1 MRGDNAGHV
10 MARHSRRDVL
20 RGLGATGAAGLV
32 SLAGCSRQGSGGDD
46 TETEADTEMDSGED
60 MDTQTSTETEA
71 SGGGEPVALGSI
83 FPVTGTNSAYGGG
96 HQQAFNLAVEEIN
109 SADGVLGGREITS
122 VNRDTEGSP
131 SRSAQ
136 KFRTMINQE
145 GIVGLVGPYSSG
157 IGTTLAPIA
166 RDNQVM
172 EVSNGNTSPALATA
186 GVNEDNG
193 VKYYG
198 RTAPNDVQQALVMA
212 RVLNQTVEAETA
224 SFLYVDNP
232 YGQGLAEAASE
243 SFDGETLNMVAY
255 SQQTSDY
262 TSTLDSVFEGDPD
275 AVGTVMYPG
284 NGRTILEQWN
294 QGGYGGQW
302 VGAEAIL
309 SPELLSDLAD
319 IVEGMYITSPQ
330 TANSETF
337 QEGMGGEGNITQF
350 APHAYDAT
358 YLMGFAMEQAG
369 EASGTGIAENIRS
382 VSRPNSDSDT
392 EISVGEFSAGKEA
405 IGGGDDINYDGASGS
420 VDLNENL
427 EPVVPYRILQV
438 SDGEASVTEEVPL
451 SYFEGRI

>member
-1 MRGDNAGHV
+1 MSD
-10 MARHSRRDVL
+10 HSRRDIL
-20 RGLGATGAAGLV
+20 RGLGATGTAGLV
-32 SLAGCSRQGSGGDD
+32 SLAGCSQQDGEGSTATA
-46 TETEADTEMDSGED
+46 TETEGSMDGDGGDGEMEETATEME
-60 MDTQTSTETEA
+60 
-71 SGGGEPVALGSI
+71 SGGGEPIALGSI
-83 FPVTGTNSAYGGG
+83 FPITGTNSAYGGG

-109 SADGVLGGREITS
+109 GTGGVLGGREITP

-131 SRSAQ
+131 SRAAQ

-166 RDNQVM
+166 RDNQVI

-186 GVNEDNG
+186 GVNESNG

-198 RTAPNDVQQALVMA
+198 RTSPNDVQQALVMA
-212 RVLNQTVEAETA
+212 RVLNQSIEAETA

-243 SFDGETLNMVAY
+243 NFEGETLNMVGY

-262 TSTLDSVFEGDPD
+262 TSTLDSVFDGDPD
-275 AVGTVMYPG
+275 AVGAVMYPG
-284 NGRTILEQWN
+284 GGRTILQQWN
-294 QGGYGGQW
+294 QGGYGGEW

-309 SPELLSDLAD
+309 SPELLSDLSD

-330 TANSETF
+330 TANSDTF
-337 QEGMGGEGNITQF
+337 QENMGGEGNITQF

-358 YLMGFAMEQAG
+358 YLMGLAMEAAG
-369 EASGTGIAENIRS
+369 EASGTGIAENIRA
-382 VSRPNSDSDT
+382 VSRANDGDT
-392 EISVGEFSAGKEA
+392 TVSVAEFQAGKDALGNDEA
-405 IGGGDDINYDGASGS
+405 VDYNGASGS

-438 SDGEASVTEEVPL
+438 QSGEAQMVEEVPL
-451 SYFEGRI
+451 SYFEGKV

>member
-1 MRGDNAGHV
+1 MSD
-10 MARHSRRDVL
+10 HSRRDVL
-20 RGLGATGAAGLV
+20 RGLGATGTVGIV
-32 SLAGCSRQGSGGDD
+32 SLAGCSQQEGGGSTATETETDGDMDDGDGGME
-46 TETEADTEMDSGED
+46 TETEAE
-60 MDTQTSTETEA
+60 TETE
-71 SGGGEPVALGSI
+71 GDMGGEPIALGSI

-109 SADGVLGGREITS
+109 GSGGVLGGRELTT

-131 SRSAQ
+131 SRAAQ

-145 GIVGLVGPYSSG
+145 GVVGLVGPYSSG

-172 EVSNGNTSPALATA
+172 EISNGNTSPALATA
-186 GVNEDNG
+186 GVNESNG
-193 VKYYG
+193 QKYYG

-212 RVLNQTVEAETA
+212 RVLNQSIEAETA

-243 SFDGETLNMVAY
+243 SFEGETLNMVGY
-255 SQQTSDY
+255 TQQTSDY
-262 TSTLDSVFEGDPD
+262 TSTLDSVFDGDPE
-275 AVGTVMYPG
+275 AIGAVMYPG
-284 NGRTILEQWN
+284 GGRTILQQWN
-294 QGGYGGQW
+294 QGGYGGEW

-309 SPELLSDLAD
+309 SPDLLSELSD

-330 TANSETF
+330 TANSDTF
-337 QEGMGGEGNITQF
+337 QENMGGTGNITQF
-350 APHAYDAT
+350 SPHAYDAT
-358 YLMGFAMEQAG
+358 YLMGLAMEAAG
-369 EASGTGIAENIRS
+369 EASGTGIARNVRA
-382 VSRPNSDSDT
+382 VSRPNNGDT
-392 EISVGEFSAGKEA
+392 AVSVAEFEAGKEA
-405 IGGGDDINYDGASGS
+405 LGNDEAINYDGASGS

-438 SDGEASVTEEVPL
+438 QDGEAQQIEEVPL

>member
-1 MRGDNAGHV
+1 MSHV
-10 MARHSRRDVL
+10 MSDHSRRDIL
-20 RGLGATGAAGLV
+20 RGLGATGTAGLV
-32 SLAGCSRQGSGGDD
+32 SLAGCSQQDGEGSTATA
-46 TETEADTEMDSGED
+46 TETEGSMDGDDSEMEE
-60 MDTQTSTETEA
+60 TATETE
-71 SGGGEPVALGSI
+71 SSGGEPIALGSI
-83 FPVTGTNSAYGGG
+83 FPITGTNSAYGGG

-109 SADGVLGGREITS
+109 GTGGVLGGREITP

-131 SRSAQ
+131 SRAAQ

-166 RDNQVM
+166 RDNQVI

-186 GVNEDNG
+186 GVNESNG

-198 RTAPNDVQQALVMA
+198 RTSPNDVQQALVMA
-212 RVLNQTVEAETA
+212 RVLNQSIEAETA

-243 SFDGETLNMVAY
+243 SFEGETLNMVGY

-262 TSTLDSVFEGDPD
+262 TSTLDSVFDGDPD
-275 AVGTVMYPG
+275 AVGAVMYPG
-284 NGRTILEQWN
+284 GGRTILQQWN
-294 QGGYGGQW
+294 QGGYGGEW

-309 SPELLSDLAD
+309 SPELLSDLSD

-330 TANSETF
+330 TANSDTF
-337 QEGMGGEGNITQF
+337 QENMGGEGNITQF

-358 YLMGFAMEQAG
+358 YLMGLAMEAAG
-369 EASGTGIAENIRS
+369 EASGTGIAENIRA
-382 VSRPNSDSDT
+382 VSRANDGDT
-392 EISVGEFSAGKEA
+392 TVSVAEFQAGKDALGNDEA
-405 IGGGDDINYDGASGS
+405 VDYNGASGS

-438 SDGEASVTEEVPL
+438 QSGEAQMAEEVPL
-451 SYFEGRI
+451 SYFEGKV

>member
-1 MRGDNAGHV
+1 MSER
-10 MARHSRRDVL
+10 SRRDVL
-20 RGLGATGAAGLV
+20 RGLGATGTVGIV
-32 SLAGCSRQGSGGDD
+32 SLAGCSQQEGDGGGGGGGDEATATETSMD
-46 TETEADTEMDSGED
+46 GGGETATETEGD
-60 MDTQTSTETEA
+60 MEE
-71 SGGGEPVALGSI
+71 GGGEPISLGSI
-83 FPVTGTNSAYGGG
+83 FPITGTNSAYGGG

-109 SADGVLGGREITS
+109 GSGGVLGGREINPI
-122 VNRDTEGSP
+122 NRDTEGSP
-131 SRSAQ
+131 SRAAQ

-186 GVNEDNG
+186 GVNESNG

-198 RTAPNDVQQALVMA
+198 RTSPNDVQQALVMA
-212 RVLNQTVEAETA
+212 RVLNQSIEAETA

-243 SFDGETLNMVAY
+243 SFEGETLNMVGY

-262 TSTLDSVFEGDPD
+262 TSTLDSVFDGDPD
-275 AVGTVMYPG
+275 AVGAVMYPG
-284 NGRTILEQWN
+284 GGRTILQQWN
-294 QGGYGGQW
+294 QGGYGGEW

-309 SPELLSDLAD
+309 SPQLLSDLSD

-337 QEGMGGEGNITQF
+337 QENMGGTSNITQF

-358 YLMGFAMEQAG
+358 YLMGLAMESAG

-382 VSRPNSDSDT
+382 VSRPNDGDT
-392 EISVGEFSAGKEA
+392 AVSVAEFQAGKDA
-405 IGGGDDINYDGASGS
+405 IANGDGVDYNGASGS

-438 SDGEASVTEEVPL
+438 QDGEAQQVEEVPL
-451 SYFEGRI
+451 SYFEGKI

>member
-1 MRGDNAGHV
+1 

-32 SLAGCSRQGSGGDD
+32 SLAGCSQQGSGGDD
-46 TETEADTEMDSGED
+46 TETEAETEMDGGED
-60 MDTQTSTETEA
+60 MDTQTSTETEMD
-71 SGGGEPVALGSI
+71 GGGEPVALGSI

-109 SADGVLGGREITS
+109 SAGGVLGGREVTS
-122 VNRDTEGSP
+122 ANRDTEGSP
-131 SRSAQ
+131 SRAAQ
-136 KFRTMINQE
+136 KFRTMIDQE

-166 RDNQVM
+166 RDSQVM
-172 EVSNGNTSPALATA
+172 EISNGNTSPALATA
-186 GVNEDNG
+186 GINDNNG

-198 RTAPNDVQQALVMA
+198 RTAPNDVQQALVVA
-212 RVLNQTVEAETA
+212 RVLNQIVEAETA

-284 NGRTILEQWN
+284 NGRTILQQWD

-309 SPELLSDLAD
+309 SPQLLSDLSD

-330 TANSETF
+330 TANSDTF
-337 QEGMGGEGNITQF
+337 QEGMGGQGNITQF

-358 YLMGFAMEQAG
+358 YLMGLAMHQAG
-369 EASGTGIAENIRS
+369 EASGTGIAENVRS

-392 EISVGEFSAGKEA
+392 AVGVGEFAAGAEA
-405 IGGGDDINYDGASGS
+405 INAGDDINYDGASGS
-420 VDLNENL
+420 VDFNENL

-438 SDGEASVTEEVPL
+438 SGGEASVTQEVPL
-451 SYFEGRI
+451 SYFEGKI

>member
-1 MRGDNAGHV
+1 MSER
-10 MARHSRRDVL
+10 SRRDVL
-20 RGLGATGAAGLV
+20 RGLGATGAVGIV
-32 SLAGCSRQGSGGDD
+32 SLAGCSQQEGDGGGGGDEATATETSMDGGGDTD
-46 TETEADTEMDSGED
+46 TETESD
-60 MDTQTSTETEA
+60 MEE
-71 SGGGEPVALGSI
+71 GGGEPISLGSI
-83 FPVTGTNSAYGGG
+83 FPITGTNSAYGGG

-109 SADGVLGGREITS
+109 GSGGVLGGREINPI
-122 VNRDTEGSP
+122 NRDTEGSP
-131 SRSAQ
+131 SRAAQ

-166 RDNQVM
+166 RDNQVI

-186 GVNEDNG
+186 GVNESNG

-198 RTAPNDVQQALVMA
+198 RTSPNDVQQALVMA
-212 RVLNQTVEAETA
+212 RVLNQSIEAETA

-243 SFDGETLNMVAY
+243 SFDGETLNMVGY

-262 TSTLDSVFEGDPD
+262 TSTLDSVFDGDPD
-275 AVGTVMYPG
+275 AVGAVMYPG
-284 NGRTILEQWN
+284 GGRTILQQWN
-294 QGGYGGQW
+294 QGGYGGEW

-309 SPELLSDLAD
+309 SPQLLSDLAD

-330 TANSETF
+330 TANSSTF
-337 QEGMGGEGNITQF
+337 QENMGGQSNVTQF

-358 YLMGFAMEQAG
+358 YLMGLALERAG
-369 EASGTGIAENIRS
+369 EASGTGIAENIRA
-382 VSRPNSDSDT
+382 VSRSNDGDT
-392 EISVGEFSAGKEA
+392 AVSVAEFQAGKDA
-405 IGGGDDINYDGASGS
+405 IANGDAVDYNGASGS

-438 SDGEASVTEEVPL
+438 QGGEAQQVEEVPL
-451 SYFEGRI
+451 SYFEGKI

>member
-1 MRGDNAGHV
+1 MSD
-10 MARHSRRDVL
+10 HSRRDVL
-20 RGLGATGAAGLV
+20 RGLGATGTVGIV
-32 SLAGCSRQGSGGDD
+32 SLAGCSQQDGDGGSTATP
-46 TETEADTEMDSGED
+46 TETEGGMDGDDGGMEE
-60 MDTQTSTETEA
+60 TETE
-71 SGGGEPVALGSI
+71 SESGGGGGEPIALGSI
-83 FPVTGTNSAYGGG
+83 FPITGTNSAYGGG

-109 SADGVLGGREITS
+109 GSGGVLGGREITP

-131 SRSAQ
+131 SRAAQ

-186 GVNEDNG
+186 GVNESNG

-198 RTAPNDVQQALVMA
+198 RTSPNDVQQALVMA
-212 RVLNQTVEAETA
+212 RVLNQSIEAETA

-243 SFDGETLNMVAY
+243 NFEGETLNMVGY

-262 TSTLDSVFEGDPD
+262 TSTLDSVFDGDPD
-275 AVGTVMYPG
+275 AVGAVMYPG
-284 NGRTILEQWN
+284 GGRTILQQWN
-294 QGGYGGQW
+294 QGGYGGEW

-309 SPELLSDLAD
+309 SPELLSDLSE

-337 QEGMGGEGNITQF
+337 QENMGGEGNITQF

-358 YLMGFAMEQAG
+358 YLMGFALEAAG
-369 EASGTGIAENIRS
+369 EASGTGIAENIRA
-382 VSRPNSDSDT
+382 VSRPNDGDT
-392 EISVGEFSAGKEA
+392 TVSVAEFGAGKDALGNDEA
-405 IGGGDDINYDGASGS
+405 IDYNGASGS

-438 SDGEASVTEEVPL
+438 QSGEAEVVEEVPL

>member
-1 MRGDNAGHV
+1 MSER
-10 MARHSRRDVL
+10 SRRDVL
-20 RGLGATGAAGLV
+20 RGLGATGTVGIV
-32 SLAGCSRQGSGGDD
+32 SLAGCSQQEGDGGGGGGGDEATATETSMD
-46 TETEADTEMDSGED
+46 GGGETATETEGD
-60 MDTQTSTETEA
+60 MEEG
-71 SGGGEPVALGSI
+71 GGGEPISLGSI
-83 FPVTGTNSAYGGG
+83 FPITGTNSAYGGG

-109 SADGVLGGREITS
+109 GSGGVLGGREINPI
-122 VNRDTEGSP
+122 NRDTEGSP
-131 SRSAQ
+131 SRAAQ

-166 RDNQVM
+166 RDNQVI

-186 GVNEDNG
+186 GVNESNG

-198 RTAPNDVQQALVMA
+198 RTSPNDVQQALVMA
-212 RVLNQTVEAETA
+212 RVLNQSIEAETA

-243 SFDGETLNMVAY
+243 SFNGETLNMVGY

-262 TSTLDSVFEGDPD
+262 TSTLDSVFDGDPD
-275 AVGTVMYPG
+275 AVGAVMYPG
-284 NGRTILEQWN
+284 GGRTILQQWN
-294 QGGYGGQW
+294 QGGYGGEW

-309 SPELLSDLAD
+309 SPQLLSDLSD

-337 QEGMGGEGNITQF
+337 QENMGGMSNITQF

-358 YLMGFAMEQAG
+358 YLMGLAMESAG
-369 EASGTGIAENIRS
+369 EASGTGIAENIRPFSRSNGDETTVS
-382 VSRPNSDSDT
+382 VA
-392 EISVGEFSAGKEA
+392 EFQAGKDA
-405 IGGGDDINYDGASGS
+405 IANGDGVDYNGASGS

-438 SDGEASVTEEVPL
+438 QSGEAQQVEEVPL
-451 SYFEGRI
+451 SYFEGKI

>member
-1 MRGDNAGHV
+1 MSDR
-10 MARHSRRDVL
+10 SRRDVL
-20 RGLGATGAAGLV
+20 KGLGATGATGIV
-32 SLAGCSRQGSGGDD
+32 SLAGCSQQEGGGGDGGD
-46 TETEADTEMDSGED
+46 ATATETSMDGGDATATETEGGME
-60 MDTQTSTETEA
+60 
-71 SGGGEPVALGSI
+71 GGEPIALGSI

-109 SADGVLGGREITS
+109 GSGGVLGGREITP

-131 SRSAQ
+131 SRAAQ

-145 GIVGLVGPYSSG
+145 GVVGLVGPYSSG

-186 GVNEDNG
+186 GVNESNG

-198 RTAPNDVQQALVMA
+198 RTSPNDVQQALVMA
-212 RVLNQTVEAETA
+212 RVLNQTLEAETA
-224 SFLYVDNP
+224 SFLFVDNP

-243 SFDGETLNMVAY
+243 SFDGETLNMVGY

-262 TSTLDSVFEGDPD
+262 TSTLDSVFDGNPD
-275 AVGTVMYPG
+275 AVGAVMYPG
-284 NGRTILEQWN
+284 GGRTILQQWN
-294 QGGYGGQW
+294 QGGYGGDW

-309 SPELLSDLAD
+309 SPQLLSDLSD

-337 QEGMGGEGNITQF
+337 QQNMGGMGNITQF

-358 YLMGFAMEQAG
+358 YLMGLAMERAG
-369 EASGTGIAENIRS
+369 EASGTGIAENIRP
-382 VSRPNSDSDT
+382 VSRSNGDET
-392 EISVGEFSAGKEA
+392 TVSVAEFQAGREA
-405 IGGGDDINYDGASGS
+405 IANGDAIDYDGASGS

-438 SDGEASVTEEVPL
+438 QSGEAQQVEEVPL
-451 SYFEGRI
+451 SYFEGKI

>member
-1 MRGDNAGHV
+1 MSEHT
-10 MARHSRRDVL
+10 RRTVL
-20 RGLGATGAAGLV
+20 KGLGGTGAAGLV
-32 SLAGCSRQGSGGDD
+32 SLAGCSRQDSGGGDSTD
-46 TETEADTEMDSGED
+46 AATETEMDDAD
-60 MDTQTSTETEA
+60 MDTDTSTETES

-96 HQQAFNLAVEEIN
+96 HQTAFNLAVEEIN
-109 SADGVLGGREITS
+109 GAGGVLGGREITPI
-122 VNRDTEGSP
+122 NRDTEGAP
-131 SRSAQ
+131 SRAAQ

-145 GIVGLVGPYSSG
+145 GIAGLVGPYSSG

-172 EVSNGNTSPALATA
+172 EISNGNTSPALATA
-186 GVNEDNG
+186 GVNESNG

-212 RVLNQTVEAETA
+212 RVLNQLVEAESA

-243 SFDGETLNMVAY
+243 SFEGETLNMVAY

-262 TSTLDSVFEGDPD
+262 TSTLDSVFEGDPE

-284 NGRTILEQWN
+284 NGRTILQQWN

-309 SPELLSDLAD
+309 SPELLSDLSD

-330 TANSETF
+330 TANSDTF
-337 QEGMGGEGNITQF
+337 QENMGGEENITQF

-358 YLMGFAMEQAG
+358 YLMGFAMEAAG
-369 EASGTGIAENIRS
+369 EASGTGIAENVRS
-382 VSRPNSDSDT
+382 VSRPSGDGDT
-392 EISVGEFSAGKEA
+392 EVSVAEFEAGVEALGNDEA
-405 IGGGDDINYDGASGS
+405 INYEGASGS
-420 VDLNENL
+420 VDLSENL

-438 SDGEASVTEEVPL
+438 QDGEASVTEEVPL
-451 SYFEGRI
+451 SYFEGKI

>member
-1 MRGDNAGHV
+1 M
-10 MARHSRRDVL
+10 
-20 RGLGATGAAGLV
+20 AGLV
-32 SLAGCSRQGSGGDD
+32 SIAGCSRQGSGGGSTDEATETEMDDSDMDDGDMD
-46 TETEADTEMDSGED
+46 TETEAE
-60 MDTQTSTETEA
+60 ST
-71 SGGGEPVALGSI
+71 GGGEPVALGSI

-109 SADGVLGGREITS
+109 GAGGILDGREITP
-122 VNRDTEGSP
+122 VNRDTEGAP
-131 SRSAQ
+131 SRAAQ

-172 EVSNGNTSPALATA
+172 EISNGNTSPALATA
-186 GVNEDNG
+186 GVNESNG

-198 RTAPNDVQQALVMA
+198 RTAPNDVQQALVVA
-212 RVLNQTVEAETA
+212 RVLNQIVEAETA
-224 SFLYVDNP
+224 SFLFVDNP
-232 YGQGLAEAASE
+232 YGQGLAEAAEE
-243 SFDGETLNMVAY
+243 SFEGETLNMVAY

-284 NGRTILEQWN
+284 NGRTILQQWD

-309 SPELLSDLAD
+309 SPELLSDLSD

-337 QEGMGGEGNITQF
+337 QENMGGQNNITQF

-358 YLMGFAMEQAG
+358 YLMGFAMEAAG
-369 EASGTGIAENIRS
+369 EASGTGIAENVRS
-382 VSRPNSDSDT
+382 VSRPSGDDT
-392 EISVGEFSAGKEA
+392 QVSVAEFEAGKEA
-405 IGGGDDINYDGASGS
+405 IANGDPVNYDGASGS

-438 SDGEASVTEEVPL
+438 QDGEANVTEEVPL
-451 SYFEGRI
+451 SYFEGKI